1 MGIGIISILG
11 LALAEDT
18 TIPWYLGKEV
28 QGVSIS
34 NLQGELPDGDLQQF
48 LRVQVGQKL
57 FVSDIRQDISTLYT
71 IGEFA
76 GVEVDILNVA
86 PEDETPMVQIQ
97 YRVERAPQFKE
108 VRISGANR
116 NLQKIIVSEL
126 NLSKGQVFFPDS
138 ALDKLEKQLY
148 VRFLEEGYKQLQIEI
163 QSVIEDGDVVVEVFV
178 LSAQE
183 RIISDVQVLN
193 APENMDFAIWW
204 ILRRSKLYRG
214 QRVKRSVLNQ
224 TKEDITRALVD
235 NGWVQAK
242 VRLVIQPDIQGKIQ
256 GKEHITVIIEL
267 DKQLQFSQKNLKTNN
282 QLHAQMK
289 TPKKMMQILGIYGGE
304 RISPR
309 DAKRY
314 TETLKQWCADNGFLD
329 ASVQVEITSTEAG
342 WNVETDVHSGKKST
356 IDSGNITFTGNTI
369 YSGDEL
375 RSTFFSDNRVLLQ
388 EIYNPKEIKKGIESL
403 KQAYIAQGYLQAEI
417 GYTPKLLQESDTL
430 ITYGLDIQIVE
441 HNQTQLGTV
450 QVLGGIEAIHQ
461 SYIEPLQGA
470 YRPKLL
476 QQVQQQLL
484 VAYQNKGYLYA
495 DVQVRSQINPYN
507 NTIDVMITIE
517 PNDLVLLRNIG
528 VRGNQYTDITVID
541 SVMALEVGKPIT
553 PLVVEETRQNLY
565 DLNIFDTVN
574 IQFSE
579 EQRGA
584 QDAIVY
590 VDERPKWAFTTG
602 ASVATD
608 FGLLSTASI
617 QHRNLLG
624 LGHQATMLSQFGY
637 SWSDNAW
644 SFDRDRPIWR
654 FAGQYT
660 AKRLPFS
667 FSTVKAETLFQ
678 EIVQEPS
685 YRMVQSGAATG
696 ITIIPSK
703 RLSMLVEYRVR
714 RMRLDDYEPGLLL
727 EQEPWSLV
735 LAQGQDFR
743 WWSGVQGTLV
753 IDYRNDPFNPTEG
766 TVLSGEARLGDGL
779 INSLPTVRLGGNF
792 TTIQPLLMDR
802 VKVSMSWGIAR
813 TFDDSPV
820 PLEDRFFLGGS
831 NSMRGFAR
839 NQVGPA
845 NQEMWKDFAYPD
857 QINTVV
863 DDAWRRTASNRWVS
877 TGGDSYVMTNIEW
890 HHSLENIGLSSASVI
905 AFTDIGRLQYISQQ
919 SITDSILQST
929 DPLFRYSMGVGLR
942 YATVIGPI
950 ALDIGVN
957 PSRLEERGEAW
968 IVPNISFGAF

>member
-11 LALAEDT
+11 FAFAEEIE
-18 TIPWYLGKEV
+18 IPWYLGKEV

-34 NLQGELPDGDLQQF
+34 NLEGELPEGDFQQF

-76 GVEVDILNVA
+76 GVEVDIINMA
-86 PEDETPMVQIQ
+86 PEDEAPIVQIQ
-97 YRVERAPQFKE
+97 YRVEQAPKFKE

-116 NLQKIIVSEL
+116 NLQKIIISEL
-126 NLSKGQVFFPDS
+126 NLSKGQVFFPNS

-183 RIISDVQVLN
+183 RVISRVQVLN
-193 APENMDFAIWW
+193 TPKRMDFSIWW
-204 ILRRSKLYRG
+204 ILRKSNLFRG
-214 QRVKRSVLNQ
+214 QLVKKTVLHQ
-224 TKEDITRALVD
+224 TKEDITKALIER
-235 NGWVQAK
+235 GWIQAK
-242 VRLVIQPDIQGKIQ
+242 VRLVLQPDTLGREQ
-256 GKEHITVIIEL
+256 ITVIIET
-267 DKQLQFSQKNLKTNN
+267 DKKLHFTSKNTKTEN
-282 QLHAQMK
+282 QLHAQMNSAK
-289 TPKKMMQILGIYGGE
+289 EMMQILGIYGGE
-304 RISPR
+304 RISQR

-314 TETLKQWCADNGFLD
+314 TETMKQWFADNGFMD
-329 ASVQVEITSTEAG
+329 ATVVVDITSTDIG

-356 IDSGNITFTGNTI
+356 IDSGNINFTGSTI
-369 YSGDEL
+369 YSADEL
-375 RSTFFSDNRVLLQ
+375 NSTFFSDNRVLLQ

-403 KQAYIAQGYLQAEI
+403 KQAYIAQGYLQVEI
-417 GYTPKLLQESDTL
+417 GYTPQLLQESDTI
-430 ITYGLDIQIVE
+430 ITYGLDIKIEE
-441 HNQTQLGTV
+441 HNQTQVGMV
-450 QVLGGIEAIHQ
+450 NVVGGIEEIHRL
-461 SYIEPLQGA
+461 YIEPLQGS

-484 VAYQNKGYLYA
+484 VAYQNMGYLYV
-495 DVQVRSQINPYN
+495 DVDVRSQINPYTN
-507 NTIDVMITIE
+507 MVDVIITIE

-528 VRGNQYTDITVID
+528 VRGNKYTDIKVID
-541 SVMALEVGKPIT
+541 SVMALQVGQPIT
-553 PLVVEETRQNLY
+553 PLVLEETRQNLY
-565 DLNIFDTVN
+565 NLNIFDTVN
-574 IQFSE
+574 IQLSE

-644 SFDRDRPIWR
+644 SFDRERPIWR

-685 YRMVQSGAATG
+685 YRMVQSGVATG
-696 ITIIPSK
+696 ITIIPSNK
-703 RLSMLVEYRVR
+703 LSMLVEYRVR

-727 EQEPWSLV
+727 EQDPWTIV
-735 LAQGQDFR
+735 LAQEQDFR

-779 INSLPTVRLGGNF
+779 INDLPTVRLGGNL
-792 TTIQPLLMDR
+792 TTIQPMRMDR
-802 VKVSMSWGIAR
+802 IKVSMSWGLAR

-863 DDAWRRTASNRWVS
+863 DDAWRRNASNRWVS

-929 DPLFRYSMGVGLR
+929 DPLFRYSIGLGLR

-950 ALDIGVN
+950 ALDVGIN